1 MDIWR
6 CTDGLTITAIPANT
20 PSQHQ
25 VYLLYQ
31 CVLSVTNYISLMDTE
46 GEDDVGAEC
55 HQSTG
60 VSKTFSCELVS
71 VTRTIKVQNRECQ
84 THFLSS

>member
-1 MDIWR
+1 
-6 CTDGLTITAIPANT
+6 
-20 PSQHQ
+20 
-25 VYLLYQ
+25 
-31 CVLSVTNYISLMDTE
+31 MDTE

-60 VSKTFSCELVS
+60 VSKTFSCALVS